1 MTLRTA
7 ATRGSTVSADSVR
20 DGNAAPSLARP
31 AWLAARAARIS
42 SNATGA
48 PGRRAATTTGVGA
61 ALTMIAARAVRTVT
75 CSPAAAP
82 SRPATRAATA
92 VTASRDTAGSTNAT
106 SGVSSTVPVHASNV
120 PAPARHAASCM
131 SASRPTTSEVAARC
145 GAGAALRATIGD
157 GGGGVTTGGGTG
169 AATGG
174 AGGATGGEGCG
185 ALTGGAGAAGAL
197 AITTPGGSSASSPDV
212 GVAGGTS
219 RGTASG

>member
-1 MTLRTA
+1 ATA

-31 AWLAARAARIS
+31 AWLAARAARSS

-82 SRPATRAATA
+82 SGPATR
-92 VTASRDTAGSTNAT
+92 
-106 SGVSSTVPVHASNV
+106 
-120 PAPARHAASCM
+120 
-131 SASRPTTSEVAARC
+131 
-145 GAGAALRATIGD
+145 
-157 GGGGVTTGGGTG
+157 
-169 AATGG
+169 G

-197 AITTPGGSSASSPDV
+197 AITTPGGSSAASPDV

-219 RGTASG
+219 RGVASG